1 VLVAVAHVVRQCL
14 AQAKAVAVGA
24 NVALRW
30 TVPVAAVSV
39 AHQWIV
45 LVAAVSVVRPWIAP
59 AVVVNVV
66 LQWIVLEVNYVC

>member
-1 VLVAVAHVVRQCL
+1 MEHVAHITHVQGKPVEGGNAVLPCPVLAAVAHAVRQCL

-30 TVPVAAVSV
+30 TVQVAAVSV
-39 AHQWIV
+39 A
-45 LVAAVSVVRPWIAP
+45 
-59 AVVVNVV
+59 